1 MLDRSF
7 PLNQAMGIF
16 ITMNPDYAGRSNL
29 PDNLKQLFRQ
39 MAMTKP
45 DKDLIAQ
52 VMLFSQGFKTAERLS
67 GKMVQLFDL
76 CLNQL
81 SNQSHYDFGLRALKS
96 VLVSSGNLK
105 RSEKKK
111 VKDPSEINAQW
122 EENILLKSLCD
133 TLVPKLIAEDIPLL
147 SSLLAGVF
155 PGSKIIELRD
165 EALTSQI
172 HKLSLKYNLL
182 PTDTF
187 VEKVLQVYQIQNLC
201 HGVMMV
207 GPTGVGK
214 TAAWTVLLEAMGR
227 IDGTKGIPYVIDP
240 KAIDKDSLYG
250 KLDSTT
256 AEWTDGVFTKV
267 LRNVIDNA
275 RG

>member
-1 MLDRSF
+1 
-7 PLNQAMGIF
+7 
-16 ITMNPDYAGRSNL
+16 MNPDYAGRSNL

-111 VKDPSEINAQW
+111 VKDLSEIN
-122 EENILLKSLCD
+122 D
-133 TLVPKLIAEDIPLL
+133 
-147 SSLLAGVF
+147 
-155 PGSKIIELRD
+155 
-165 EALTSQI
+165 
-172 HKLSLKYNLL
+172 
-182 PTDTF
+182 
-187 VEKVLQVYQIQNLC
+187 
-201 HGVMMV
+201 
-207 GPTGVGK
+207 
-214 TAAWTVLLEAMGR
+214 
-227 IDGTKGIPYVIDP
+227 
-240 KAIDKDSLYG
+240 
-250 KLDSTT
+250 
-256 AEWTDGVFTKV
+256 
-267 LRNVIDNA
+267 
-275 RG
+275 